1 MKAVCNTN
9 IGLEKSNHSRSAHS
23 RKRARVRA
31 RVRKK
36 VRHTTK
42 LQLKRPNMLGLPQE
56 EKNKLKKQ
64 TSGAPYAIF

>member
-1 MKAVCNTN
+1 MAKK
-9 IGLEKSNHSRSAHS
+9 IKHSRSAHS

-42 LQLKRPNMLGLPQE
+42 IQLKGPNVLGLPQE
-56 EKNKLKKQ
+56 EKKTKKP
-64 TSGAPYAIF
+64 TSGAPHAIF